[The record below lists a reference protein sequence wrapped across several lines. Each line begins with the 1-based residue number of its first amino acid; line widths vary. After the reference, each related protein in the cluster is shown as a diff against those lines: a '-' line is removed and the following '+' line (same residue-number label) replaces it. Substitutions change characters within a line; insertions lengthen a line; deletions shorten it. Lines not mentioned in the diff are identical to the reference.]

1 MRSIERRL
9 SKLEGQKLEI
19 TELPLIWL
27 IQVVGVDDKD
37 KSPNVWRMN
46 GPEGARTFASAE
58 LSESHCEDL
67 YRKEGG
73 QNFTVFAEYERGLD
87 RGI

>member
-9 SKLEGQKLEI
+9 SKLEGQKLAI

-27 IQVVGVDDKD
+27 IQVIGVDYKD

-58 LSESHCEDL
+58 AAESYCDGL
-67 YRKEGG
+67 YSKGGG
-73 QNFTVFAEYERGLD
+73 QTFTILAEHEGDFY
-87 RGI
+87 

>member
-9 SKLEGQKLEI
+9 SKLEGQKLEL

-46 GPEGARTFASAE
+46 GPEGAMTFVSAE
-58 LSESHCEDL
+58 AAESYCEDL
-67 YRKEGG
+67 YRKGIA
-73 QNFTVFAEYERGLD
+73 QTFTIVAEHERDLD
-87 RGI
+87 FCI